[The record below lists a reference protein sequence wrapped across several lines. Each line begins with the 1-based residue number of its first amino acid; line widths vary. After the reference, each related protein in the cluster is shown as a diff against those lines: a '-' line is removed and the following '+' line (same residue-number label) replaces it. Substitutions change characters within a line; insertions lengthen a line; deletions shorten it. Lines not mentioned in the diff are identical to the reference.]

1 MFRDTYDRAYS
12 SYLPSPNERLEDR
25 PTKLARAEVY
35 LIFLVKKS
43 YKLNGKS
50 TWGGHRALV
59 LGIYVSPKI
68 GIFKKNGAKNLN
80 FFTFTIG
87 YEQ

>member
-1 MFRDTYDRAYS
+1 VAFLFICQTVW
-12 SYLPSPNERLEDR
+12 
-25 PTKLARAEVY
+25 AEVV
-35 LIFLVKKS
+35 LK
-43 YKLNGKS
+43 
-50 TWGGHRALV
+50 TRGGHWALV
-59 LGIYVSPKI
+59 LDVYVSPKI

>member
-1 MFRDTYDRAYS
+1 MYTVAQMR
-12 SYLPSPNERLEDR
+12 
-25 PTKLARAEVY
+25 
-35 LIFLVKKS
+35 
-43 YKLNGKS
+43 
-50 TWGGHRALV
+50 TWSVLHLKASCWYIDCGLGGGHWALV
-59 LGIYVSPKI
+59 LEIYVSPKI